1 MTLNNDMKEGKS
13 LNVKCI
19 HENGLVVMH
28 LGENAD
34 REAEE
39 RVARFSNTDNPV
51 VVVEGSQP

>member
-1 MTLNNDMKEGKS
+1 MKEGKS

-51 VVVEGSQP
+51 VEVEGSQP